1 VSSGHKGG
9 TFGLWH
15 AYMKVPKSFLA
26 SSMVMPLNISF
37 SPATHGMVSLEL
49 IASMTCLFVASSFGL
64 TKMLV
69 VLGLAAEA
77 DPIRATKTAM
87 VIVFTEVMMK
97 SLFSLS
103 LSLSSLS
110 SLQPPPSSSLVV
122 IVWHTRLAG
131 EMGWEPGKVVEMSW
145 ES

>member
-1 VSSGHKGG
+1 MAGRA
-9 TFGLWH
+9 

-37 SPATHGMVSLEL
+37 SPATHGIVSLEFT
-49 IASMTCLFVASSFGL
+49 ASMTCLFVASSFGL

-97 SLFSLS
+97 SLSLS
-103 LSLSSLS
+103 LFTQLSSASAVDL
-110 SLQPPPSSSLVV
+110 L
-122 IVWHTRLAG
+122 
-131 EMGWEPGKVVEMSW
+131 
-145 ES
+145 